1 LRIVNGF
8 IELSRERNL
17 CSRHQAARQRQREAS
32 VEDDEQ
38 TTSIFARVRES
49 WINAGRVSGMPFAD
63 YPFKALTPR
72 Q

>member
-1 LRIVNGF
+1 MKTTNR
-8 IELSRERNL
+8 R
-17 CSRHQAARQRQREAS
+17 
-32 VEDDEQ
+32 
-38 TTSIFARVRES
+38 TSIFARVRES